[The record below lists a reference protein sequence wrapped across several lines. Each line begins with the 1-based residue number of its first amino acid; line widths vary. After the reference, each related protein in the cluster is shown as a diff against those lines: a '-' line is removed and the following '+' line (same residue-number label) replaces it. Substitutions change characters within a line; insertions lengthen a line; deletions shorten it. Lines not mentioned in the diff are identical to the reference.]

1 MSKAELEEK
10 RGPQKKRNVP
20 PMSRLTSLSVTHDNP
35 DLGSAQWVRDF
46 AIAAKHGFEALRDNR
61 VSDKGFGSNDQRV
74 TATTVNNWPQKK
86 VLHAYHQNASCAWL
100 FDEVFVG
107 LFRVEDES
115 LHCKYPALLS

>member
-1 MSKAELEEK
+1 
-10 RGPQKKRNVP
+10 
-20 PMSRLTSLSVTHDNP
+20 MSRLTSLSATHDNP